1 MDTEPSVPTSGGPPP
16 AHGSLRDWWA
26 GRDPGLRATKR
37 SVRAAVLVPAVFAM
51 AQFGVGDPQTSL
63 FAVFGSVAL
72 LLFVDFA
79 GPAPSRIR
87 SYGGLWAVGAVL
99 ITVATLCST
108 HAVLAVVAMGAV
120 GFAVLFAGIVT
131 PRAVTGSTALLLTFV
146 LPVAEPAP
154 ASAIGHRLLG
164 WALAGAVCIPA
175 ALVVWT
181 ERWHDRLRLRLAD
194 AADAVAGLLDALSTP
209 ATAADCDGAR
219 HRMEGALQALRAQY
233 EATPYRPTGAGT
245 TDVALTNLVSQ
256 LEWVGARAGDI
267 RPATTPSALVAV
279 GGRRG
284 DGGGRGAPPGCRPR
298 PGRGLRVGHR
308 RVGGAGRRGRTA
320 GGRPGGGHRRRPGRS
335 RGRTRAPGVAVG
347 GCRRRPPGGLGP
359 RHRSDHSG
367 PDGGVRRQRTWPM
380 SPSPHWARR
389 GDASAPQ
396 RWSETVRS
404 YARVAAGHLG
414 PGSVWFRNSVRGAVA
429 LAVAVAVVETTT
441 VQHGFWVVLGTLSV
455 LRSNALGTG
464 STAVRAVV
472 GTALGFVVGSVV
484 LVVLGHHDALLWAV
498 LPVAVLVAGV
508 APSAISFVAGQAGF
522 TVMVVVIFNIIVPV
536 GSSVGLVRV
545 VDVAIGTMVS
555 VVVGLLF
562 WPRGA
567 AAELARALTQGYVAA
582 TAWLVAAIDQ
592 VGREGPAGRGSP
604 ERTRAMAAARR
615 LDDAYRQ
622 FLSERGAKQV
632 PLPTVTGL
640 LTGCGSI
647 RLTARTLEGLPVLA
661 GPGAPPPIHEVV
673 VARTAVT
680 ESCRSMERWFC
691 DVARNLD
698 DPPHVPDP
706 PAPGDARLPRE
717 LVDAWSAVRRAGT
730 RQGVFAVLRLLW
742 VADRL
747 DGLRHL
753 QVELAGTA
761 SLLP

>member
-1 MDTEPSVPTSGGPPP
+1 M
-16 AHGSLRDWWA
+16 
-26 GRDPGLRATKR
+26 
-37 SVRAAVLVPAVFAM
+37 LVPAVFAM

-79 GPAPSRIR
+79 GPLPSRIR
-87 SYGGLWAVGAVL
+87 SYCGLWAIGAVF
-99 ITVATLCST
+99 ITMATLCST
-108 HAVLAVVAMGAV
+108 HAVLSVTAMGVV

-194 AADAVAGLLDALSTP
+194 AADAVADLLDALSTP
-209 ATAADCDGAR
+209 AATCDADGAR
-219 HRMEGALQALRAQY
+219 HRTGQALQALRAQY

-256 LEWVGARAGDI
+256 LEWAGARAGDI
-267 RPATTPSALVAV
+267 RPATTPLDLVGPVADLEAAAADVLRLVAAPIRARASGSV
-279 GGRRG
+279 T
-284 DGGGRGAPPGCRPR
+284 DGSAALASAVAQLVVARDVATDGA
-298 PGRGLRVGHR
+298 LADL
-308 RVGGAGRRGRTA
+308 VGGA
-320 GGRPGGGHRRRPGRS
+320 RPVVPQ
-335 RGRTRAPGVAVG
+335 PMVVADADPVG
-347 GCRRRPPGGLGP
+347 SVRDIDPTIPVRMVAFAVEHLADVALAALG
-359 RHRSDHSG
+359 
-367 PDGGVRRQRTWPM
+367 T
-380 SPSPHWARR
+380 RR

-396 RWSETVRS
+396 RWSEMVRS
-404 YARVAAGHLG
+404 YARVAAGHLS

-429 LAVAVAVVETTT
+429 LAVAVAVVEATT

-484 LVVLGHHDALLWAV
+484 LVALGHHEALLWV
-498 LPVAVLVAGV
+498 VVPVAVLVAGV

-522 TVMVVVIFNIIVPV
+522 TVMVVVIFNIIDPV

-545 VDVAIGTMVS
+545 EDVAIGTMVS

-582 TAWLVAAIDQ
+582 TAWLVAAVDQ
-592 VGREGPAGRGSP
+592 VGRESPVGHGSP
-604 ERTRAMAAARR
+604 EQTQAMAAARR

-632 PLPTVTGL
+632 PLPTVTG
-640 LTGCGSI
+640 SS
-647 RLTARTLEGLPVLA
+647 PDA
-661 GPGAPPPIHEVV
+661 G
-673 VARTAVT
+673 
-680 ESCRSMERWFC
+680 RS
-691 DVARNLD
+691 D
-698 DPPHVPDP
+698 
-706 PAPGDARLPRE
+706 
-717 LVDAWSAVRRAGT
+717 
-730 RQGVFAVLRLLW
+730 
-742 VADRL
+742 
-747 DGLRHL
+747 
-753 QVELAGTA
+753 
-761 SLLP
+761 

>member
-1 MDTEPSVPTSGGPPP
+1 M
-16 AHGSLRDWWA
+16 
-26 GRDPGLRATKR
+26 
-37 SVRAAVLVPAVFAM
+37 LVPAVFAT
-51 AQFGVGDPQTSL
+51 AQFGLGDSQTSL

-79 GPAPSRIR
+79 GPLPSRIR
-87 SYGGLWAVGAVL
+87 SYGGLWAIGAAF
-99 ITVATLCST
+99 IAVATLCSN
-108 HAVLAVVAMGAV
+108 HAVLAVAAMGVV

-146 LPVAEPAP
+146 LPVAEPAT

-164 WALAGAVCIPA
+164 WTLAGAVCIPA
-175 ALVVWT
+175 ALFVWT

-194 AADAVAGLLDALSTP
+194 AADAVAGLLDVLSAT
-209 ATAADCDGAR
+209 TAATDRAGAHHQMDGA
-219 HRMEGALQALRAQY
+219 LLALRAQY

-245 TDVALTNLVSQ
+245 TDVALTNLVSL

-267 RPATTPSALVAV
+267 RPAVTPAVLLGPVAAVETSAAQVLRLVAAPIRSRASGPVTGGSAALAGAVAQLVAAREVATDSALA
-279 GGRRG
+279 
-284 DGGGRGAPPGCRPR
+284 D
-298 PGRGLRVGHR
+298 L
-308 RVGGAGRRGRTA
+308 VGGADPA
-320 GGRPGGGHRRRPGRS
+320 APEPGDPVHP
-335 RGRTRAPGVAVG
+335 APEGSVRDIDPTLPVRMVAFAVEHLAGVALAA
-347 GCRRRPPGGLGP
+347 LGTG
-359 RHRSDHSG
+359 SG
-367 PDGGVRRQRTWPM
+367 PD
-380 SPSPHWARR
+380 
-389 GDASAPQ
+389 SATR
-396 RWSETVRS
+396 RWSDTVRS
-404 YARVAAGHLG
+404 YVRVAAGHLG

-429 LAVAVAVVETTT
+429 LAVAVAVVEATT

-472 GTALGFVVGSVV
+472 GTALGFVVGSLV
-484 LVVLGHHDALLWAV
+484 LVALGHHDALLWVV

-522 TVMVVVIFNIIVPV
+522 TVMVVVIFNILVSV

-545 VDVAIGTMVS
+545 EDVAIGTLVS
-555 VVVGLLF
+555 VMVGLLF

-567 AAELARALTQGYVAA
+567 GAELARALTQGYVAA

-592 VGREGPAGRGSP
+592 VGREGPAGHGSP
-604 ERTRAMAAARR
+604 EQTRAMAAARR

-632 PLPTVTGL
+632 PLPTVTDL

-647 RLTARTLEGLPVLA
+647 RLTARTLERLPLLA
-661 GPGAPPPIHEVV
+661 TPGIPPIREVV

-680 ESCRSMERWFC
+680 ASCGSMERWFC
-691 DVARNLD
+691 DVSRNLD
-698 DPPHVPDP
+698 DPPHAPEP
-706 PAPGDARLPRE
+706 PAPDDAGLPRE
-717 LVDAWSAVRRAGT
+717 LADAWSAVRKTGS
-730 RQGVFAVLRLLW
+730 RQEVIAVLRLLW

-753 QVELAGTA
+753 QVELAGSA
-761 SLLP
+761 PMLP